1 VFTPVDVTSE
11 TGRLGSEET
20 AGTEVGEGE
29 TETGCEL
36 CKML

>member
-1 VFTPVDVTSE
+1 MRE
-11 TGRLGSEET
+11 TGTLGSEEKI
-20 AGTEVGEGE
+20 GTEVGNAE